1 MKSGQ
6 AAKSL
11 GTMLALRGVAEQRAL
26 AVLARASGVAV
37 AAASTDTQSALEDT
51 GLGHGVFTHVLL
63 SAMGAPREV
72 VTVSKILSEVETQLP
87 KLTESKYGRLQDPI
101 VVRSGQDFPLVAP

>member
-1 MKSGQ
+1 
-6 AAKSL
+6 
-11 GTMLALRGVAEQRAL
+11 MLALRGVAEQRAL

-51 GLGHGVFTHVLL
+51 GLGHGIFTHVLL
-63 SAMGAPREV
+63 ATVGAPREV
-72 VTVSKILSEVETQLP
+72 VTVSKILSEVEAQVP

-101 VVRSGQDFPLVAP
+101 VMRAGQDFPLVAP